1 MFAARGV
8 ASHSSDAERRN
19 LMTKSSEVDFGDSLF
34 DQIKVF
40 IIGFGIATLIAV
52 AIGVT
57 GIHYAKGRIGSVET
71 KYTQAQTDLA
81 LAEIEMIG
89 IQSQVEEV
97 RQYLVQLS
105 DENKAMQAEIQAW
118 LDADPGRDEIS
129 RYSYARGLYDTCVA
143 VGVSYF
149 NAPPLEARVQCLQS
163 ISNAMASGEYYEAP
177 SEGFVWP
184 LPAPMP
190 IEGG

>member
-1 MFAARGV
+1 
-8 ASHSSDAERRN
+8 
-19 LMTKSSEVDFGDSLF
+19 MTENNEINFGDSLF
-34 DQIKVF
+34 EQAKVLL
-40 IIGFGIATLIAV
+40 IGFGIAALIAV
-52 AIGVT
+52 GIGVV
-57 GIHYAKGRIGSVET
+57 GIRYAKDRIESAEA

-118 LDADPGRDEIS
+118 MDADPGRDEIS

-143 VGVSYF
+143 VGVNYF
-149 NAPPLEARVQCLQS
+149 NVSLFEAREQCLQS
-163 ISNAMASGEYYEAP
+163 ISDAMASGEYYEAP

-184 LPAPMP
+184 LPIPT
-190 IEGG
+190 EGEGEG

>member
-1 MFAARGV
+1 
-8 ASHSSDAERRN
+8 
-19 LMTKSSEVDFGDSLF
+19 MTKENGADFGDSLS

-40 IIGFGIATLIAV
+40 IIGFGIAALIAIG
-52 AIGVT
+52 IGVA
-57 GIHYAKGRIGSVET
+57 GIRYAKGRIET
-71 KYTQAQTDLA
+71 AEAKYVQAQTDLA

-105 DENKAMQAEIQAW
+105 DQNTAMQAEIQAW

-163 ISNAMASGEYYEAP
+163 ISNAMASGKYYEAP

-184 LPAPMP
+184 LPMPAPT
-190 IEGG
+190 EGGKHG